1 MRKHNLLVFLILV
14 LTAVSCAGPKDGTY
28 RLQLFTTNDVH
39 GRFFDSL
46 YVGGN
51 TKESLLAVA
60 RYVDSVRTAEGPE
73 NVLLVDAGD
82 CLQGDNAAYYF
93 NYVDTVT
100 PHLYARITDY
110 MGYDAVAVGNH
121 DIETGHP
128 VYDRVAK
135 QMRAPFLAANALRT
149 DNGEPYFP
157 EYTTVNKSGLKV
169 AILGYTNPNIKNWLA
184 ESLWSG
190 MEFKSLIPVVQEGVD
205 KVIEKEHPHVVIV
218 AVHSGTGAGDGSVL
232 ESQGLDLYKSLK
244 GVDFLICSH
253 DHRPFIASKDD
264 LCLINSGSHC
274 RNIGH
279 GTVEVEIK
287 DGQVVS
293 KKLSADLIKVNKKLV
308 DVEMREHF
316 RKDYEAVKAFTLK
329 PVGKLERDMYTR
341 ESYAGMC
348 DYMNLLHTLSLSCS
362 PAQISFSAPL
372 TFNGKVKAGQLVY
385 NDLFTIYPYENQLYV
400 VSMSGREIKDYL
412 EYSYDAWINTVSGR
426 KSDNLLKIR
435 NAADPRTGQKRWSF
449 VERSYNFDSAAGI
462 NYTVDIR
469 KPYGARIEIE
479 SLADGTK
486 FDMDARYN
494 VAMTSYRAS
503 GGGGIMR
510 EGAKVDTDR
519 IDERVVARY
528 PEIREILYEYLSE
541 HGTISPEETG
551 NPSVIGSWKF
561 IPEKKASKMLE
572 NDMALLFGK

>member
-1 MRKHNLLVFLILV
+1 MRKHNLFVFIALVFA
-14 LTAVSCAGPKDGTY
+14 AVSCAGPKDGTY

-128 VYDRVAK
+128 VYDRVTK

-157 EYTTVNKSGLKV
+157 EYTIVNKSGLKV

-244 GVDFLICSH
+244 GVDFLVCSH

-469 KPYGARIEIE
+469 KPYGSRIEIE

>member
-469 KPYGARIEIE
+469 KPYGSRIEIE

-541 HGTISPEETG
+541 HGTISPEAIG

-572 NDMALLFGK
+572 NDMDLLFGK

>member
-308 DVEMREHF
+308 DAEMREHF

-469 KPYGARIEIE
+469 KPYGSRIEIE

>member
-121 DIETGHP
+121 DIETGHS

-157 EYTTVNKSGLKV
+157 EYTIVYKNGLKV

-279 GTVEVEIK
+279 GTVEVEVK

-293 KKLSADLIKVNKKLV
+293 KKLSADLVKVNKKLV
-308 DVEMREHF
+308 DAEMREHF

-400 VSMSGREIKDYL
+400 VRMSGREIKDYL
-412 EYSYDAWINTVSGR
+412 EYSYDAWINTVSGI
-426 KSDNLLKIR
+426 KSGNLLKIR
-435 NAADPRTGQKRWSF
+435 NAADPRTGQNRWSF

-462 NYTVDIR
+462 NYTVDI
-469 KPYGARIEIE
+469 KEPYGSRIEIE
-479 SLADGTK
+479 TLADGTK

-541 HGTISPEETG
+541 HGTISPEAIG

-572 NDMALLFGK
+572 NDMDLLFGK

>member
-244 GVDFLICSH
+244 GVDFLVCSH

>member
-1 MRKHNLLVFLILV
+1 MRKYNLLVFLILV

-157 EYTTVNKSGLKV
+157 EYTIVNKSGLKV

-218 AVHSGTGAGDGSVL
+218 AVHSGTGSGDGSVL

-244 GVDFLICSH
+244 GVDFLVCSH

-469 KPYGARIEIE
+469 KPYGSRIEIE

-561 IPEKKASKMLE
+561 MPEKKASKMLE

>member
-469 KPYGARIEIE
+469 KPYGSRIEIE

-561 IPEKKASKMLE
+561 MPEKKASKMLE

>member
-244 GVDFLICSH
+244 GVDFLVCSH

-469 KPYGARIEIE
+469 KPYGSRIEIE

>member
-121 DIETGHP
+121 DIETGHS

-244 GVDFLICSH
+244 GVDFLVCSH

-469 KPYGARIEIE
+469 KPYGSRIEIE

>member
-435 NAADPRTGQKRWSF
+435 NAADPCTEQKRWSF

-469 KPYGARIEIE
+469 KPYGSRIEIE

>member
-244 GVDFLICSH
+244 GVDFLVCSH

-308 DVEMREHF
+308 DAEMREHF

-469 KPYGARIEIE
+469 KPYGSRIEIE

-541 HGTISPEETG
+541 HSTISPEETG

>member
-110 MGYDAVAVGNH
+110 MGYDTVAVGNH

-469 KPYGARIEIE
+469 KPYGSRIEIE

>member
-308 DVEMREHF
+308 DAEMREHF

-462 NYTVDIR
+462 NYIVDIK
-469 KPYGARIEIE
+469 KPYGSRIEIE

>member
-469 KPYGARIEIE
+469 KPYGSRIEIE

>member
-244 GVDFLICSH
+244 GVDFLVCSH

-308 DVEMREHF
+308 DAEMREHF

-469 KPYGARIEIE
+469 KPYGSRIEIE

>member
-1 MRKHNLLVFLILV
+1 MRKYNLLVFLILV

-469 KPYGARIEIE
+469 KPYGSRIEIE

>member
-121 DIETGHP
+121 DIETGHS

-469 KPYGARIEIE
+469 KPYGSRIEIE